1 MLSFP
6 TICSP
11 LPSRVDANNYPHLHG
26 LKLADYSDSED
37 SIDVLI
43 GSDYY
48 WDFVT
53 SEIVRGDFG
62 PTAVNSK
69 FGWLLSGPTES
80 VINQETTVT
89 NLTIA
94 GNSNSLFD
102 YTQDALVDTLKQFWE
117 TESIGIKEVSEI
129 TKSHDGFNEQVRFN
143 GQRYEV
149 PLPWRDNH
157 PAISSDYELCV
168 NRLKSLQRKL
178 LKEPE
183 LIREYNQ
190 IIEEQLSKGI
200 VERVAAEKDNE
211 NEDVHYLPHHAVIRR
226 DHETTKL
233 RIVYD
238 GSAKPPERTHS
249 LNDCLETGPNYTPQL
264 FDTLVNFRWHKIGLT
279 ADIEKAFLMVGI
291 NETDRDMLRFL
302 WLKDPDDLNSE
313 IVHLRFTRLVVGL
326 RPSPAILASTI
337 RHHLDSQVSEEFK
350 PHFIELLKK
359 SLYVDDLVTGEGDEA
374 KALELC
380 SKSKSLMQRG
390 GFNLRKW
397 KTNSKIVQEA
407 INGMNDRANPTT
419 EPGSTKSITEE
430 DESYAKTTSENA
442 IVKVLG
448 SIWNT
453 DTDQF
458 TFDLVDLSQHAS
470 LLPTTKR
477 SFLKISAKIF
487 DPLGLLSPFTIQWK
501 VLFQEL
507 CIERTDW
514 DDQLKGD
521 HLKKWKSLIL
531 ELQTLNSVYIIY
543 QGVFFNCTSGN
554 LKLNFTVSVTLQK
567 RLTLQAFMS
576 APFMR
581 MDALM

>member
-1 MLSFP
+1 M
-6 TICSP
+6 
-11 LPSRVDANNYPHLHG
+11 V
-26 LKLADYSDSED
+26 
-37 SIDVLI
+37 
-43 GSDYY
+43 
-48 WDFVT
+48 
-53 SEIVRGDFG
+53 
-62 PTAVNSK
+62 
-69 FGWLLSGPTES
+69 
-80 VINQETTVT
+80 
-89 NLTIA
+89 
-94 GNSNSLFD
+94 
-102 YTQDALVDTLKQFWE
+102 
-117 TESIGIKEVSEI
+117 
-129 TKSHDGFNEQVRFN
+129 FNEQVRFN

-149 PLPWRDNH
+149 SLPWRDNL

-168 NRLKSLQRKL
+168 NRFKSLQQKL
-178 LKEPE
+178 SKELEP
-183 LIREYNQ
+183 IREYNQ

-226 DHETTKL
+226 DLETTKL

-313 IVHLRFTRLVVGL
+313 IVHLRFTRLVFGL

-337 RHHLDSQVSEEFK
+337 RHHLDTQVSEEFK
-350 PHFIELLKK
+350 PHFIKLLKN
-359 SLYVDDLVTGEGDEA
+359 SVYVDDLVTVEGDEA
-374 KALELC
+374 KALKLC

-419 EPGSTKSITEE
+419 ESGSTKTITEE
-430 DESYAKTTSENA
+430 DESYAKTTNGPPIAAGSTSETA

-453 DTDQF
+453 DT
-458 TFDLVDLSQHAS
+458 TS
-470 LLPTTKR
+470 LR
-477 SFLKISAKIF
+477 SI
-487 DPLGLLSPFTIQWK
+487 W
-501 VLFQEL
+501 
-507 CIERTDW
+507 
-514 DDQLKGD
+514 
-521 HLKKWKSLIL
+521 
-531 ELQTLNSVYIIY
+531 
-543 QGVFFNCTSGN
+543 
-554 LKLNFTVSVTLQK
+554 
-567 RLTLQAFMS
+567 
-576 APFMR
+576 
-581 MDALM
+581 

>member
-1 MLSFP
+1 M
-6 TICSP
+6 
-11 LPSRVDANNYPHLHG
+11 
-26 LKLADYSDSED
+26 
-37 SIDVLI
+37 
-43 GSDYY
+43 
-48 WDFVT
+48 
-53 SEIVRGDFG
+53 
-62 PTAVNSK
+62 
-69 FGWLLSGPTES
+69 
-80 VINQETTVT
+80 
-89 NLTIA
+89 
-94 GNSNSLFD
+94 
-102 YTQDALVDTLKQFWE
+102 
-117 TESIGIKEVSEI
+117 KEVSEI
-129 TKSHDGFNEQVRFN
+129 TKSQDGFNKQVRFN

-200 VERVAAEKDNE
+200 VEKVAAEDNE
-211 NEDVHYLPHHAVIRR
+211 KENVHYLPHHVVIRR
-226 DHETTKL
+226 DRATTKL

-279 ADIEKAFLMVGI
+279 ADIEKAFLIVGI

-313 IVHLRFTRLVVGL
+313 IVHLRFTRLVFGL

-397 KTNSKIVQEA
+397 KTNSKIVREA
-407 INGMNDRANPTT
+407 INGINLEARRPL
-419 EPGSTKSITEE
+419 PK
-430 DESYAKTTSENA
+430 KTNRTQR
-442 IVKVLG
+442 L
-448 SIWNT
+448 
-453 DTDQF
+453 
-458 TFDLVDLSQHAS
+458 
-470 LLPTTKR
+470 
-477 SFLKISAKIF
+477 
-487 DPLGLLSPFTIQWK
+487 
-501 VLFQEL
+501 
-507 CIERTDW
+507 RTDL
-514 DDQLKGD
+514 QLRLAVPPKTQSSKYWAQFGT
-521 HLKKWKSLIL
+521 LTPTSLRSI
-531 ELQTLNSVYIIY
+531 
-543 QGVFFNCTSGN
+543 
-554 LKLNFTVSVTLQK
+554 
-567 RLTLQAFMS
+567 
-576 APFMR
+576 
-581 MDALM
+581 

>member
-1 MLSFP
+1 M
-6 TICSP
+6 
-11 LPSRVDANNYPHLHG
+11 DN
-26 LKLADYSDSED
+26 
-37 SIDVLI
+37 
-43 GSDYY
+43 
-48 WDFVT
+48 VT
-53 SEIVRGDFG
+53 KCRCLGMIIIQQYRG
-62 PTAVNSK
+62 AMN
-69 FGWLLSGPTES
+69 
-80 VINQETTVT
+80 
-89 NLTIA
+89 
-94 GNSNSLFD
+94 
-102 YTQDALVDTLKQFWE
+102 
-117 TESIGIKEVSEI
+117 
-129 TKSHDGFNEQVRFN
+129 
-143 GQRYEV
+143 
-149 PLPWRDNH
+149 
-157 PAISSDYELCV
+157 CV

-190 IIEEQLSKGI
+190 IIEEQLSKVI
-200 VERVAAEKDNE
+200 VEKVAAEDNE
-211 NEDVHYLPHHAVIRR
+211 KENVHYLPHQPVIRR
-226 DHETTKL
+226 DRETTKL
-233 RIVYD
+233 RIVND

-279 ADIEKAFLMVGI
+279 ADIEKVFLMVGI

-313 IVHLRFTRLVVGL
+313 IVHLRFTRLVFGL

-407 INGMNDRANPTT
+407 INGMNDSANPTT

-442 IVKVLG
+442 MVKVLG

-477 SFLKISAKIF
+477 SLLKISAI
-487 DPLGLLSPFTIQWK
+487 
-501 VLFQEL
+501 QEL

-531 ELQTLNSVYIIY
+531 EPQTLNSVCMPRCYFDY
-543 QGVFFNCTSGN
+543 TSGN
-554 LKLNFTVSVTLQK
+554 LKELNFTVSVTLQK
-567 RLTLQAFMS
+567 RLTLQVFMF

-581 MDALM
+581 MDALMQNWLHRRLKSHR

>member
-1 MLSFP
+1 M
-6 TICSP
+6 
-11 LPSRVDANNYPHLHG
+11 
-26 LKLADYSDSED
+26 ADYSDSED

-48 WDFVT
+48 WDFVRG
-53 SEIVRGDFG
+53 EIVRGDFG
-62 PTAVNSK
+62 PTAVNNK

-80 VINQETTVT
+80 VTNQETTVT

-102 YTQDALVDTLKQFWE
+102 YTQYALVDTLKQFWE
-117 TESIGIKEVSEI
+117 TESMGIKEVSEI

-149 PLPWRDNH
+149 PLPWCDNH

-190 IIEEQLSKGI
+190 IIEEQLSKEI
-200 VERVAAEKDNE
+200 VEKVAAEDNE
-211 NEDVHYLPHHAVIRR
+211 KENVHYLPHHAVIRR
-226 DHETTKL
+226 DRETTKL

-291 NETDRDMLRFL
+291 NEADRDMLRFL

-313 IVHLRFTRLVVGL
+313 IVHLRFTRLVFGL

-350 PHFIELLKK
+350 PHFIEVLKK

-407 INGMNDRANPTT
+407 INGMNDHANPTT
-419 EPGSTKSITEE
+419 EPGSTKTISEE
-430 DESYAKTTSENA
+430 DESYAKTTHGPPIAAGSTSENA

-458 TFDLVDLSQHAS
+458 TFDLVDLPQHAS

-477 SFLKISAKIF
+477 SLFKISAKIF

-507 CIERTDW
+507 CIKRTDW

-521 HLKKWKSLIL
+521 HLKK
-531 ELQTLNSVYIIY
+531 
-543 QGVFFNCTSGN
+543 
-554 LKLNFTVSVTLQK
+554 
-567 RLTLQAFMS
+567 
-576 APFMR
+576 
-581 MDALM
+581 

>member
-1 MLSFP
+1 M
-6 TICSP
+6 
-11 LPSRVDANNYPHLHG
+11 
-26 LKLADYSDSED
+26 
-37 SIDVLI
+37 
-43 GSDYY
+43 
-48 WDFVT
+48 
-53 SEIVRGDFG
+53 
-62 PTAVNSK
+62 
-69 FGWLLSGPTES
+69 
-80 VINQETTVT
+80 
-89 NLTIA
+89 
-94 GNSNSLFD
+94 
-102 YTQDALVDTLKQFWE
+102 
-117 TESIGIKEVSEI
+117 
-129 TKSHDGFNEQVRFN
+129 
-143 GQRYEV
+143 
-149 PLPWRDNH
+149 
-157 PAISSDYELCV
+157 
-168 NRLKSLQRKL
+168 
-178 LKEPE
+178 
-183 LIREYNQ
+183 
-190 IIEEQLSKGI
+190 
-200 VERVAAEKDNE
+200 
-211 NEDVHYLPHHAVIRR
+211 IRR
-226 DHETTKL
+226 DRETTKL

-238 GSAKPPERTHS
+238 GSAKPLERTHS
-249 LNDCLETGPNYTPQL
+249 LNNCLETGPNYTPQL

-419 EPGSTKSITEE
+419 EPGSTKTITEE
-430 DESYAKTTSENA
+430 DKSYAKTTNGPPIAAGSTSENA

-477 SFLKISAKIF
+477 SLLKISAKIF

-567 RLTLQAFMS
+567 RLTLQAFMF
-576 APFMR
+576 APFIR